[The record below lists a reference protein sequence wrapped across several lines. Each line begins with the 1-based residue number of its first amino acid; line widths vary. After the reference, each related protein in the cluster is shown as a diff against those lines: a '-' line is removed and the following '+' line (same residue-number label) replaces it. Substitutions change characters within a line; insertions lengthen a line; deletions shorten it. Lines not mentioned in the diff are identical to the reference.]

1 MSSPAPAA
9 RAPAAGSAPSSAAP
23 AGAAAPASSARGRP
37 GRNAPVAVLAR
48 AWPRPAPGMVWALV
62 AWAAVGL
69 AASVGLVTQQVWMF
83 CGAALVPLAAVD
95 LWRLLRTP
103 NPDITRTL
111 PEAWP
116 IGVEREVQLKLEYRG
131 PRRRVQLHDM
141 HPGGWALHGLPLTL
155 RLTRD
160 SLTVLGYR
168 LRPVAR
174 GNFRFEGTELR
185 IYSPLRL
192 WRQNRIA
199 GQAQGV
205 RVFPN
210 FAPLAAFAM
219 FSAEQAS
226 RLMGAHIKRRR
237 GEGTDF
243 HQMREYRV
251 GDSMRQIDWK
261 ATARAR
267 KLISREYQDEK
278 NQQLLL
284 VVDTGRRMLAQ
295 EGDVS
300 HFDRSLDAALVVSYI
315 ALKRGDAVGL
325 LATGGEERWVS
336 PQRGMGAIDTLLGAS
351 YDLQPAPVAT
361 DYLAA
366 ATNLALRQRR
376 RALVMLITNL
386 RDEDIEDLLGAVRLL
401 QKRHLVVVASL
412 RERELDAVLD
422 QPVDDLRSAVRAAA
436 AARYIAQRQAAHDAL
451 RNHRVMVLDT
461 TCEELPAALVEQYL
475 SIKRSGLL

>member
-1 MSSPAPAA
+1 MH
-9 RAPAAGSAPSSAAP
+9 
-23 AGAAAPASSARGRP
+23 
-37 GRNAPVAVLAR
+37 
-48 AWPRPAPGMVWALV
+48 
-62 AWAAVGL
+62 
-69 AASVGLVTQQVWMF
+69 
-83 CGAALVPLAAVD
+83 D
-95 LWRLLRTP
+95 L
-103 NPDITRTL
+103 
-111 PEAWP
+111 
-116 IGVEREVQLKLEYRG
+116 
-131 PRRRVQLHDM
+131 
-141 HPGGWALHGLPLTL
+141 HPGDWALHGDDGSDRRGDLPRRLTL
-155 RLTRD
+155 DAETD
-160 SLTVLGYR
+160 TTVGYR
-168 LRPVAR
+168 LRPVVR
-174 GNFRFEGTELR
+174 GNYSFAGTQLR
-185 IYSPLRL
+185 LYSPLRL
-192 WRQNRIA
+192 WRQSRTV
-199 GQAQGV
+199 GRPQPV

-210 FAPLAAFAM
+210 FAPLAGFAL

-284 VVDTGRRMLAQ
+284 VVDTGRRMLAH
-295 EGDVS
+295 EGGAS
-300 HFDRSLDAALVVSYI
+300 HFDRALDAALVVSYI

-325 LATGGEERWVS
+325 FATGGDQRWVT

-366 ATNLALRQRR
+366 ATELALRQRR

-386 RDEDIEDLLGAVRLL
+386 RDEDIEDLIGAVRLL

-412 RERELDAVLD
+412 RENDLDEALDRPVHDLDTAV
-422 QPVDDLRSAVRAAA
+422 AAA
-436 AARYIAQRQAAHDAL
+436 AAAEYVAKRQAAHDAL

-461 TCEELPAALVEQYL
+461 TCDRLPAALVEQYL

>member
-1 MSSPAPAA
+1 MSAPAAAAATPPAGASAQPGAPAPAS
-9 RAPAAGSAPSSAAP
+9 APA
-23 AGAAAPASSARGRP
+23 RP
-37 GRNAPVAVLAR
+37 PAPVRR
-48 AWPRPAPGMVWALV
+48 AWARPAPGMLWLLG
-62 AWAAVGL
+62 AWAAHGL
-69 AASVGLVTQQVWMF
+69 AASAGLVSVFTWWLVG
-83 CGAALVPLAAVD
+83 GALLLLAIAD
-95 LWRLLRTP
+95 LLRLRFTLTP
-103 NPDITRTL
+103 EVHRTL

-116 IGVEREVQLKLEYRG
+116 IGVEREIRLVLHNPG
-131 PRRRVQLHDM
+131 PAVRLDVHDL
-141 HPGGWALHGLPLTL
+141 HPGDWALHGDDGSDRRGDLPRRLTL
-155 RLTRD
+155 EAETDTTLD
-160 SLTVLGYR
+160 YR
-168 LRPVAR
+168 LRPTVR
-174 GNFRFEGTELR
+174 GNYRFDGAQLR
-185 IYSPLRL
+185 LYSPLRL
-192 WRQNRIA
+192 WRQSRIV
-199 GQAQGV
+199 GRPQAV

-210 FAPLAAFAM
+210 FAPLAGFAL

-284 VVDTGRRMLAQ
+284 VVDTGRRMLAH
-295 EGDVS
+295 EGGAS
-300 HFDRSLDAALVVSYI
+300 HFDRALDAALVLSYI

-325 LATGGEERWVS
+325 FATGGDQRWVA

-366 ATNLALRQRR
+366 ATELALRQRR
-376 RALVMLITNL
+376 RALVMLVTNL
-386 RDEDIEDLLGAVRLL
+386 RDEDIDDLIGAVRLL

-412 RERELDAVLD
+412 RENDLDEALDRPVHDLDTAV
-422 QPVDDLRSAVRAAA
+422 AAA
-436 AARYIAQRQAAHDAL
+436 AAAEYVAKRQAAHDAL

-461 TCEELPAALVEQYL
+461 TCEQLPAALVEQYL